1 MMIHQFYFILKKIE
15 YKFMYM
21 LGYVHPNIVIKTL
34 QQIHEPPLYVNAKV
48 YIKPNWKGLVK
59 LANATKATESFLKLE
74 NEFNVKNLDIF
85 EEIAENNWGNT
96 MIQNLL
102 NPNQI
107 IDDKSQP
114 IIISFGENFIL
125 KIIFW

>member
-85 EEIAENNWGNT
+85 EEIAENN
-96 MIQNLL
+96 
-102 NPNQI
+102 
-107 IDDKSQP
+107 
-114 IIISFGENFIL
+114 
-125 KIIFW
+125 